1 MTVVGVVGSVRHF
14 GLDDVARREMFRPYS
29 QAAWPM
35 MTVVTKTASAPAAFA
50 VAVRTALQKI
60 DPDLPVGR
68 VSTMETVEQES
79 LGSRRFPMLLLGAF
93 GAVALLLAVVGVY
106 GVVSHLV
113 TQRTREIGIRVALG
127 ARRAQVLRMVVAGA
141 MRPVA
146 LGLAIGAA
154 GAVFASRLL
163 GTLLFAVRPG
173 DPAVIAGIAALLAV
187 AAAAASL
194 VPGAR
199 ATRVDPMTVLKVD

>member
-1 MTVVGVVGSVRHF
+1 
-14 GLDDVARREMFRPYS
+14 
-29 QAAWPM
+29 
-35 MTVVTKTASAPAAFA
+35 
-50 VAVRTALQKI
+50 
-60 DPDLPVGR
+60 
-68 VSTMETVEQES
+68 
-79 LGSRRFPMLLLGAF
+79 
-93 GAVALLLAVVGVY
+93 
-106 GVVSHLV
+106 
-113 TQRTREIGIRVALG
+113 
-127 ARRAQVLRMVVAGA
+127 VLRMVVAGA

-173 DPAVIAGIAALLAV
+173 DPAVIAGIATLLAV

-199 ATRVDPMTVLKVD
+199 ATRVDPITVLKVD